1 MNRLKIKVFIP
12 WTLYVNYSQTPLV
25 LDQTQWCWS
34 SSWHGGEKK
43 KNWDG
48 GGGCSDLN
56 DVCFSQLKVIKHG
69 GVVSIQI
76 HQVLMAALLCDAAVT
91 HEDHFITVHQILI
104 TEIGQGFGS
113 WIKKLIYSTF
123 HMTGH
128 DIIIPGAGEWQRWRS
143 LPRRCFLMA
152 LLKMWFPTWAS
163 RALKGS
169 SKM

>member
-1 MNRLKIKVFIP
+1 MSTIVKPHWF
-12 WTLYVNYSQTPLV
+12 WTKRNDV
-25 LDQTQWCWS
+25 WS

-43 KNWDG
+43 KNWD

-104 TEIGQGFGS
+104 TEIGQGFWKLNKKINIQYFSHDRS
-113 WIKKLIYSTF
+113 WHYNTWSWWVTK
-123 HMTGH
+123 MTV
-128 DIIIPGAGEWQRWRS
+128 